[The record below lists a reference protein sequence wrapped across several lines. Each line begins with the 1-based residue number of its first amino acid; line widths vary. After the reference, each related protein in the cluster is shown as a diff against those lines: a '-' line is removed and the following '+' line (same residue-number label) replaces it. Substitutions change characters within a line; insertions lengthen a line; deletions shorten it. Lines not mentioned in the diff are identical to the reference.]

1 MTQLTPQQIK
11 QLQDK
16 FLGKRISVP
25 WINTTGYG
33 GTGEDNVSGVCEFI
47 GYNPSLPS
55 WGLQV
60 TIGRMPIQNVDYT
73 KIKLI

>member
-25 WINTTGYG
+25 YNGPYKRGNDDTVG
-33 GTGEDNVSGVCEFI
+33 GVCEYLD
-47 GYNPSLPS
+47 YNPNFPS

-60 TIGRMPIQNVDYT
+60 TISRMPIQNVDHT

>member
-1 MTQLTPQQIK
+1 MTKLTPQQIK

-25 WINTTGYG
+25 YNGPYKRGNDDI
-33 GTGEDNVSGVCEFI
+33 VAGVCEYLN
-47 GYNPSLPS
+47 YNPNFPS

-60 TIGRMPIQNVDYT
+60 TIGRMPIQNVDHT